1 MNLFKRFT
9 AEGKQDAISPTY
21 CAAKWFE
28 GTILLHKGAT
38 ASCHH
43 TPLTP
48 IGTDL
53 TTPSNIFNSP
63 RKIADREEMLEGK
76 KPVGCNYCWTIEDNG
91 GLSDRRV
98 KSKSLLNKVKW
109 HKKTD
114 ITSTPVELEIAF
126 DRTCNL
132 SCAYCGPTFSSKW
145 ANEIKSIGPYKNLIT
160 EKRYNDPGESIDDE
174 NNPYINAFYSWWPEL
189 SKTLRVLRITGG
201 EPLMSPNFW
210 TFINF
215 LNTKKFDGE
224 LHINTNLINH
234 KGEVDKL
241 INQTKNFKVKIH
253 TSLES
258 SFKQAE
264 YVRAGFE
271 ETTWLQNVRTIMNK
285 TNWVLNVTTAV
296 SNLTV
301 FSYLDYLK
309 IMAALKQQYGNKRI
323 EITCNFVNYPV
334 FMRIDLI
341 PRHRRFDA
349 AFEVRLWLMDN
360 SSCLNKHELEQVQ
373 RFMTIVGESEQAM
386 NDTHFKLN
394 DAISD
399 LKNFVEQ
406 YDTRK
411 GKKYTRLDPRFVE
424 WYESI

>member
-9 AEGKQDAISPTY
+9 SEGKQDSISPTY

-28 GTILLHKGAT
+28 GTIWFHKGAT

-48 IGTDL
+48 IGLDL
-53 TTPSNIFNSP
+53 SKPSNIFNSP
-63 RKIADREEMLEGK
+63 RKVADREQMLSGER
-76 KPVGCNYCWTIEDNG
+76 PIGCNYCWTIEDKG
-91 GLSDRRV
+91 GISDRRI
-98 KSKSLLNKVKW
+98 KSKSLLNTVKW
-109 HKKTD
+109 HKKTE
-114 ITSTPVELEIAF
+114 IESTPVQLEIAF

-145 ANEIKSIGPYKNLIT
+145 ANEIKSHGPYENLIT
-160 EKRYNDPGESIDDE
+160 EKRYSEAGDYIDDE
-174 NNPYINAFYSWWPEL
+174 NNPYINAFYNWWPEL
-189 SKTLRVLRITGG
+189 SKTLKVLRITGG
-201 EPLMSPNFW
+201 EPLMSSNFW
-210 TFINF
+210 RFINF
-215 LNTKKFDGE
+215 INTQNFKGE

-234 KGEVDKL
+234 KGEVEKL
-241 INQTKNFKVKIH
+241 ISQTKNFKVKIH

-258 SFKQAE
+258 SFKEAE

-271 ETTWLQNVRTIMNK
+271 ETTWLKNVRTIMTQ

-301 FSYLDYLK
+301 FSYIDYLK
-309 IMAALKQQYGNKRI
+309 IMSTLKQQYGNKRI
-323 EITCNFVNYPV
+323 ELTCNFVNYPV

-349 AFEVRLWLMDN
+349 AHQVKAWLEENDD
-360 SSCLNKHELEQVQ
+360 CLTKHEITQVK
-373 RFMTIVGESEQAM
+373 RFITIVGESEQAV
-386 NDTHFKLN
+386 NDPHFKLE
-394 DAISD
+394 DAIKD
-399 LKNFVEQ
+399 LKLFIQQ
-406 YDTRK
+406 YDLRK
-411 GKKYTRLDPRFVE
+411 GKSYTRLDPRFVE